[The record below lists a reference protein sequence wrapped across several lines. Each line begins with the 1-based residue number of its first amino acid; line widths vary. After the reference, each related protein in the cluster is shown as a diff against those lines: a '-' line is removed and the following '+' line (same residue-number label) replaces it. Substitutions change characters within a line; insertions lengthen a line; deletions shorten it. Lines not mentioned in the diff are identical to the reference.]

1 MDLLLWTTI
10 GFIIIGFVVMFS
22 MKKSMEKKLAFI
34 KEYGESEEN
43 STKQIVWWIVGTTFW
58 GLVSIILIGW
68 WFAFSY

>member
-68 WFAFSY
+68 WFA

>member
-43 STKQIVWWIVGTTFW
+43 STKQIVWWIVGTTLW

-68 WFAFSY
+68 WFA